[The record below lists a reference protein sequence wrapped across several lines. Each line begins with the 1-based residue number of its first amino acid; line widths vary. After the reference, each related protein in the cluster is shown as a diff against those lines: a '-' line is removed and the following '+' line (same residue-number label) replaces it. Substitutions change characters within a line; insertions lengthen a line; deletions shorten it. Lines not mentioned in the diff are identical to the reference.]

1 MSGGKSANNAVNAW
15 KEKIG
20 RVLLDLPERHRERRR
35 RRRVWGFGIDY
46 LREPPTIPVRL
57 IRATDTSTRPTLAG
71 WKLRLHVQNVSAMIR
86 PVQSFVL
93 DKYGL
98 TPVKETLGD
107 YWGWYVQEYYTG
119 GRDRAIGSGAWG
131 EGYEG

>member
-1 MSGGKSANNAVNAW
+1 MSAGKSANNAVDAW

-20 RVLLDLPERHRERRR
+20 RVLLDLPERHAIYAARI
-35 RRRVWGFGIDY
+35 RVYSAVIDY
-46 LREPPTIPVRL
+46 HREPPTIPVRL
-57 IRATDTSTRPTLAG
+57 IRATDSSERPTLAG
-71 WKLRLHVQNVSAMIR
+71 WKLRIHVQNVAAMIR

-119 GRDRAIGSGAWG
+119 GRCRAIGQKHRG
-131 EGYEG
+131 